1 MVSKYVAL
9 LACVVPLVSSTCTTV
24 QNIAYVGSSIPGHP
38 ITKVGSPG
46 ECCDNCIS
54 TGGLCQ
60 FWNVDKNNMCSML
73 EFAASSV
80 AAAGGWAGWAGTG
93 PTPPAPPAPGVW
105 SSVYAHAGCQGTAD
119 QGDVEL
125 QDLGRKYTV
134 EGCKKACEQTPGCGF
149 IDHADNTDGA
159 CVLYATC
166 ATAAPCDGTGWFTYQ
181 LGRNDSAP
189 YVGCSGSPPGPAPPP
204 APTPSDPS
212 GFDCQVRLLAME
224 FASEILGANANT
236 SVVAASLNL
245 DVDTWCKPT
254 AQVASR
260 AAGSGTAVMV
270 RGGTYFVGETL
281 RFGAADSGNTWSSY
295 GNEDVVLSGGID
307 LSGLKWSKSATNPQA
322 LEATLPA
329 HYAAAAG
336 AAAGAAAAT
345 IKTLFVDG
353 VREVR
358 AKYPNGDPLN
368 PGSAGGY
375 AANAAGAAGGQY
387 SSNGDQF
394 PDTVTVKSAGGVVL
408 SQGSSVGNVPMTFTV
423 AEPESNFN
431 PTRNN
436 FFAYQNHSAERFN
449 NTFNHPFWNSQVSP
463 GFKVGDSFAKGSKNW
478 ATPSTGVVHMY
489 HSGGWGGWQF
499 QVAERPDP
507 DTIIFGCTRLSDG
520 TQVACPERNVPGP
533 DEVCTFDAVGD
544 SAIAMVGSSQLMVG
558 TKGKGL
564 MPTNNLIEKNIVDTV
579 GVYGKQTSAYFK
591 AKSDSNLQQ
600 QQQQQQQQQLQL
612 YIFVLQMLAVVFNSW
627 DRQPIVH
634 DDDEGNLAINP
645 KVHHLRHNFIMNTN
659 WLGTTKSGYSV
670 DYDDGSSQ
678 YNATANF
685 LVYGA
690 FKVRDGINRVHEKN
704 VIYGKP
710 ADYQCDGFNSTVFAG
725 NTVISGF
732 PKAGRQV
739 EGGRGSGQGISFGC
753 VGEPFGPLGTYNSV
767 QQNGNTYF
775 TPADPTMP
783 FSACGRSFAE
793 LQAAGY
799 EKGSTISST
808 LAVAD
813 AIAMAKKAVW

>member
-1 MVSKYVAL
+1 
-9 LACVVPLVSSTCTTV
+9 
-24 QNIAYVGSSIPGHP
+24 
-38 ITKVGSPG
+38 
-46 ECCDNCIS
+46 
-54 TGGLCQ
+54 
-60 FWNVDKNNMCSML
+60 
-73 EFAASSV
+73 
-80 AAAGGWAGWAGTG
+80 
-93 PTPPAPPAPGVW
+93 
-105 SSVYAHAGCQGTAD
+105 
-119 QGDVEL
+119 
-125 QDLGRKYTV
+125 
-134 EGCKKACEQTPGCGF
+134 
-149 IDHADNTDGA
+149 
-159 CVLYATC
+159 
-166 ATAAPCDGTGWFTYQ
+166 
-181 LGRNDSAP
+181 
-189 YVGCSGSPPGPAPPP
+189 
-204 APTPSDPS
+204 
-212 GFDCQVRLLAME
+212 
-224 FASEILGANANT
+224 
-236 SVVAASLNL
+236 
-245 DVDTWCKPT
+245 
-254 AQVASR
+254 
-260 AAGSGTAVMV
+260 MV

-533 DEVCTFDAVGD
+533 DKVVIKGGYQECRGAYIGKNSFYVENIEEELDVPREWFAKEQTLMYIPRNGTDVTNPATKVVGAVLKQVIEVKGATGLSLRGFGITHTAPTYMDSYECPSGGDWAIHRGAAVFIEDSAQITVEGFAFDQVSGNAIMFSNAVSNSTIRQCTFDAVGD

-591 AKSDSNLQQ
+591 AKSDSNLVRNNVFMNGPRAGVNFNDGTAGGEVLERNLVFNFVRESGDHGMYVACT
-600 QQQQQQQQQLQL
+600 QQQQQQLQL
-612 YIFVLQMLAVVFNSW
+612 YTFVLQMLAVVSAKMLCLYLC
-627 DRQPIVH
+627 DPIS
-634 DDDEGNLAINP
+634 I
-645 KVHHLRHNFIMNTN
+645 F
-659 WLGTTKSGYSV
+659 LGKSISNIYI
-670 DYDDGSSQ
+670 YIYIQ
-678 YNATANF
+678 Y
-685 LVYGA
+685 
-690 FKVRDGINRVHEKN
+690 
-704 VIYGKP
+704 IYI
-710 ADYQCDGFNSTVFAG
+710 YIYILQVF
-725 NTVISGF
+725 VF
-732 PKAGRQV
+732 C
-739 EGGRGSGQGISFGC
+739 F
-753 VGEPFGPLGTYNSV
+753 
-767 QQNGNTYF
+767 
-775 TPADPTMP
+775 
-783 FSACGRSFAE
+783 
-793 LQAAGY
+793 
-799 EKGSTISST
+799 
-808 LAVAD
+808 
-813 AIAMAKKAVW
+813 

>member
-1 MVSKYVAL
+1 
-9 LACVVPLVSSTCTTV
+9 
-24 QNIAYVGSSIPGHP
+24 
-38 ITKVGSPG
+38 
-46 ECCDNCIS
+46 
-54 TGGLCQ
+54 
-60 FWNVDKNNMCSML
+60 
-73 EFAASSV
+73 
-80 AAAGGWAGWAGTG
+80 
-93 PTPPAPPAPGVW
+93 
-105 SSVYAHAGCQGTAD
+105 
-119 QGDVEL
+119 
-125 QDLGRKYTV
+125 
-134 EGCKKACEQTPGCGF
+134 
-149 IDHADNTDGA
+149 
-159 CVLYATC
+159 
-166 ATAAPCDGTGWFTYQ
+166 
-181 LGRNDSAP
+181 
-189 YVGCSGSPPGPAPPP
+189 
-204 APTPSDPS
+204 
-212 GFDCQVRLLAME
+212 
-224 FASEILGANANT
+224 
-236 SVVAASLNL
+236 
-245 DVDTWCKPT
+245 
-254 AQVASR
+254 
-260 AAGSGTAVMV
+260 MV

-408 SQGSSVGNVPMTFTV
+408 SQGSSVGNVPMTFTE
-423 AEPESNFN
+423 AEPESNLN
-431 PTRNN
+431 PTRYN

-533 DEVCTFDAVGD
+533 DEVVIKGGYQECRGAYIGKNSFYVENIEEELDVPREWFAKEQTLMYIPRNGTDVTNPATKVVGAVLKQVIEVKGATGLSLRGFGITHTAPTYMDSYECPSGGDWAIHRGAAVFIEDSAQITVEGFAFDQVSGNAIMFSNAVSNSTIRQCTFDAVGD

-591 AKSDSNLQQ
+591 AKSDSNLVRNNVFMNGPRAGVNFNDGTAGGEVLERNLVFNFVRESGDHGMYVACT
-600 QQQQQQQQQLQL
+600 QQQQQQQQLHL
-612 YIFVLQMLAVVFNSW
+612 YMFVLQMLAVVPAKMLCLYLCY
-627 DRQPIVH
+627 PISIFLGKSIYIYCRFSFFFLVRA
-634 DDDEGNLAINP
+634 ECLLWTRNITFYYLMTSYILLNFNP
-645 KVHHLRHNFIMNTN
+645 KTKPRNPKPKTQTTNTG
-659 WLGTTKSGYSV
+659 LTVGIGSQSFTTTMK
-670 DYDDGSSQ
+670 
-678 YNATANF
+678 AT
-685 LVYGA
+685 L
-690 FKVRDGINRVHEKN
+690 
-704 VIYGKP
+704 P
-710 ADYQCDGFNSTVFAG
+710 
-725 NTVISGF
+725 
-732 PKAGRQV
+732 
-739 EGGRGSGQGISFGC
+739 
-753 VGEPFGPLGTYNSV
+753 
-767 QQNGNTYF
+767 
-775 TPADPTMP
+775 
-783 FSACGRSFAE
+783 
-793 LQAAGY
+793 
-799 EKGSTISST
+799 
-808 LAVAD
+808 
-813 AIAMAKKAVW
+813 